1 MALKNLPAIFLLLLL
16 AGCTLKPQ
24 NTFSSMEDFKKI
36 KSALNLQKLAEKKTL
51 SLAAAQSAALQN
63 NPTYQAAYQAIRTA
77 KYRYYRSLAA
87 YLPTVQSRLQPQ
99 QSLRNSYHIKNPPA
113 GIMPY
118 ENYFSTETTLP
129 ASWLVFD
136 GFEREF
142 AMLIARESYDKSLY
156 EDANARRL
164 LLQAVAYAYYDIMLS
179 EARTIIA
186 QADLDFQNS
195 ALEQARSR
203 YRFGKNSMAAVL
215 NFQILGNDARSAILS
230 AKTRTA
236 SARYALA
243 ALMGGTVEYLP
254 EEIKLEP
261 LQITGAIQL
270 EPLQTYCDMAIA
282 NRSDLAAA
290 RSELQ
295 ISHYRYL
302 QGFSSFMPTIKL
314 YYSGSFSN
322 NNFRYAGYRYNASRY
337 NHIDNSYGAVMEWN
351 LFEGFASYNLLRERK
366 SLEETAQYNLQERFL
381 QVIREVSDA
390 RENIINA
397 SGQLELYRQSLEW
410 VFEQRQLVQAEY
422 NAAKAT
428 ITRLN
433 GAQSDLIR
441 AENML
446 AIAQI
451 ELNKAIVQLQSA
463 IEGDYTNLPENKII
477 KPAIMATFDKLLQQ
491 LTGKFKEIPANKPIR

>member
-1 MALKNLPAIFLLLLL
+1 MLLLLFC
-16 AGCTLKPQ
+16 AGCSLKPQ
-24 NTFSSMEDFKKI
+24 NTFSSMEDFRKIQPALDLKKL
-36 KSALNLQKLAEKKTL
+36 SEKKLL
-51 SLAAAQSAALQN
+51 SLADAQTAALQN
-63 NPTYQAAYQAIRTA
+63 NPTYQAAYQAVRAA

-87 YLPTVQSRLQPQ
+87 YLPTIQSRLQTS
-99 QSLRNSYHIKNPPA
+99 QSLRNSHHIKNPPA

-118 ENYFSTETTLP
+118 ENEFSTETTLQ

-142 AMLIARESYDKSLY
+142 AMLIAREGCDKTLY

-179 EARTIIA
+179 EAKKVIA
-186 QADLDFQNS
+186 QADLEFQTS
-195 ALEQARSR
+195 SLEQARSR
-203 YRFGKNSMAAVL
+203 YQFGKDSMASVL

-230 AKTRTA
+230 ARTRTA

-254 EEIKLEP
+254 EEIKLES
-261 LQITGAIQL
+261 LKIASHVEL
-270 EPLQTYCDMAIA
+270 EPLQNYFDMAITR
-282 NRSDLAAA
+282 RSDLAAA
-290 RSELQ
+290 RSDLQ
-295 ISHYRYL
+295 ISRYRYL
-302 QGFSSFMPTIKL
+302 QGFSSFMPTIRL
-314 YYSGSFSN
+314 FYDGTFSN
-322 NNFRYAGYRYNASRY
+322 NNFRYGSYRYQASRY
-337 NHIDNSYGAVMEWN
+337 NHLENSYGAVMQWN

-366 SLEETAQYNLQERFL
+366 VLEEITFYALQERFL

-390 RENIINA
+390 RENIVNA
-397 SGQLELYRQSLEW
+397 AGQLELYRQSLEW
-410 VFEQRQLVQAEY
+410 VFEQRQLVQSEY
-422 NAAKAT
+422 NSSRAT

-441 AENML
+441 AETML

-463 IEGDYTNLPENKII
+463 IEGDYSTLPQHAII
-477 KPAIMATFDKLLQQ
+477 KPAVMTAFDKLLQH
-491 LTGKFKEIPANKPIR
+491 LTGKYQ